1 MVSSKTRAV
10 AWCIAAAAVIAGWAV
25 LANLAVRVNAYGEF
39 MDKVSGTSYSLPD
52 ETLALV
58 AGIGLILTG
67 VILGFVL
74 VVRAQQYV
82 AAGE

>member
-1 MVSSKTRAV
+1 MVSLKTRVV

-25 LANLAVRVNAYGEF
+25 LANLAVRLNAYGEF

-74 VVRAQQYV
+74 VVRAHRDA